1 MTESFVFRRPI
12 LPLSALIDVGACQPS
27 TRENDTQSDRSDS
40 EWHYLH
46 GLVTTP
52 LLQQAL
58 HIASPNALKAL
69 DEESRDPKQQKK
81 IERTLA
87 RYLSRMTWRC
97 EPFGLF
103 AGVGTG
109 TIGETTNLDP
119 GKGLRLRRHTRLDTG
134 LVADVASRLRADPA
148 VLRTLRYFPNSSVFK
163 VAESVRHL
171 AARPTSR
178 GRTFDL
184 VALESSAP
192 IVAALDF
199 CRPGVPFLAIADYIA
214 TEFEADTEEA
224 IEFVESLIESQT
236 LVSELETTLTGLEP
250 TRALVAALAE
260 HDIPVAVSVHEHLRA
275 IHDAIESID
284 GTAVEGVPLE
294 AQRKLEQRVR
304 ELAGPDY
311 SGPLLQVDLHFE
323 DAEPTL
329 GRDVVRQVRR
339 VAEVLP
345 WFGTRQRGAEAF
357 ATRFIDRYGYAE
369 VPLLQ
374 AADEDFGIGVAT
386 SQRSLSPLLGGI
398 VFPIALAVDQPSTWA
413 PRHEFLLERLSGAL
427 RRNEREIT
435 ITAQDIEA
443 LRELEDEP
451 LPLPAALS
459 VRATVV
465 GSPAEVESGRARV
478 LVKGVEGPSG
488 ARLLGRFAHGDPAL
502 ADEIREHLRAE
513 ERLDPEAIFAEI
525 VHLPEGRQGN
535 VLIRPVLREHEIP
548 YMARSGAPL
557 EKQIPL
563 DDLMVS
569 VSGNTVVL
577 RSRRLGK
584 RIVPRLSTAHN
595 YDNLRA
601 LPLYRLLA
609 AIQDQGCEPRV
620 KFEWG
625 PLENSEFLPRVVYEQ
640 AILKPAT
647 WRLSGQRL
655 SRWAALEGRA
665 LADHTAKLREELG
678 LPRRVILAS
687 DVDDPLAVDLES
699 PIMLGSLA
707 QILKRRT
714 WARFTEM
721 LPGPEELCSGSHVHE
736 VVVPLVRDTPPR
748 EVPRVEP
755 VESKLRYYPPGSE
768 WLYARLV
775 AGRGLL
781 DEVLLEL
788 LPVISE
794 VLGKQLADRWFFVRY
809 NDPSWHLR
817 LRLHGEPTRLWNEA
831 RPRLDQVAARLVANG
846 TLSDFEYCTYDRE
859 LERYGGDLTTEISE
873 HIFNVDSTAMAQ
885 IVAYANESG
894 QPDLR
899 WHAGLVATD
908 RMLDDLGFDQAG
920 KIGVLQPLRDL
931 MAREFQLEGARGR
944 SLSKKFR
951 KLRGT
956 VDALVRDRNHSAAL
970 APVHKILDQRSAA
983 LVPLGQHLRQAE
995 STQPIERLGCALLH
1009 MQLNRLFDS
1018 FQREHEM
1025 VLYDFLYRHH
1035 HSQSKRRG
1043 PKR

>member
-1 MTESFVFRRPI
+1 MT
-12 LPLSALIDVGACQPS
+12 A
-27 TRENDTQSDRSDS
+27 
-40 EWHYLH
+40 
-46 GLVTTP
+46 P

-58 HIASPNALKAL
+58 HIASPNALQAL
-69 DEESRDPKQQKK
+69 GEESSDRKQQKK

-103 AGVGTG
+103 AGIGTG
-109 TIGETTNLDP
+109 TISERTNLHP
-119 GKGLRLRRHTRLDTG
+119 GKDLRLRRHTRLDTG
-134 LVADVASRLRADPA
+134 LVADVAARLQSHPD
-148 VLRTLRYFPNSSVFK
+148 VLRTLRYFPNSSVFR
-163 VAESVRHL
+163 VAEGVRHL

-199 CRPGVPFLAIADYIA
+199 CRRGVPFAAVADYVA
-214 TEFEADTEEA
+214 TEFEAEHEEA

-236 LVSELETTLTGLEP
+236 LVSELEITLTGIEP
-250 TRALVAALAE
+250 TLALCAALTE
-260 HDIPVAVSVHEHLRA
+260 HEIPVAAAVCEHLRA

-284 GTAVEGVPLE
+284 GTAVERITLD
-294 AQRKLEQRVR
+294 AQRTLEHRVR

-323 DAEPTL
+323 GATPTL
-329 GRDVVRQVRR
+329 GRDVVRQLRR

-357 ATRFIDRYGYAE
+357 ATRFIERYGYAE
-369 VPLLQ
+369 VPLLE

-427 RRNEREIT
+427 RRGEREIT
-435 ITAQDIEA
+435 ITAEDVEA
-443 LRELEDEP
+443 LSEVEDAP
-451 LPLPAALS
+451 LPLPSALS

-465 GSPAEVESGRARV
+465 GSASQVESGKARV
-478 LVKGVEGPSG
+478 LVRGVEGPSG
-488 ARLLGRFAHGDPAL
+488 ARLLGRFAHGDPKL
-502 ADEIREHLRAE
+502 ADEVREHLRAE

-535 VLIRPVLREHEIP
+535 VLLRPVLREHEIP

-557 EKQIPL
+557 DKQIPL

-569 VSGNTVVL
+569 VSGNSVVL

-625 PLENSEFLPRVVYEQ
+625 PLENSEFLPRVVYER
-640 AILKPAT
+640 AILKPMT
-647 WRLSGQRL
+647 WRVSGHRL
-655 SRWAALEGRA
+655 SQWAALEGQA
-665 LADHTAKLREELG
+665 LADHTAALRKELG
-678 LPRRVILAS
+678 LPRWVILAS

-699 PIMLGSLA
+699 PIMRESLA
-707 QILKRRT
+707 QILRRRT

-721 LPGPEELCSGSHVHE
+721 LPGPDELCSDGHVHE

-781 DEVLLEL
+781 DDVLLEF
-788 LPVISE
+788 LPVVSQ
-794 VLGKQLADRWFFVRY
+794 VLGQQQADRWFFVRY

-831 RPRLDQVAARLVANG
+831 RPRLDEVAARLVANG

-859 LERYGGDLTTEISE
+859 LERYGGDATTEICE
-873 HIFNVDSTAMAQ
+873 HIFNVDSTAMAR
-885 IVAYANESG
+885 IVAHVNDSG
-894 QPDLR
+894 QADLR

-908 RMLDDLGFDQAG
+908 RMLDDLGFDRAG
-920 KIGVLQPLRDL
+920 KIAVLQPLRDL

-944 SLSKKFR
+944 SLSKKYR

-956 VDALVRDRNHSAAL
+956 VEALVQDRNHSAAL
-970 APVHKILDQRSAA
+970 APIHQILDQRSAA
-983 LVPLGQHLRQAE
+983 LVPLGQHLRRAE
-995 STQPIERLGCALLH
+995 STQPLDRVGCALLH

-1035 HSQSKRRG
+1035 HSQSKRRTPG
-1043 PKR
+1043 R